1 MQNLALAQ
9 WYTSD
14 NVCCL
19 CDLERHLAHIVR
31 IRDQWFAFDA
41 THPNGGGIG
50 FVFLGS
56 FARKQTAMEAAES
69 ETIQPAIQMS
79 LAAA

>member
-1 MQNLALAQ
+1 MQNISLAQ

-41 THPNGGGIG
+41 IHPDGKGIG

-56 FARKQTAMEAAES
+56 YARRQTAMEAAES
-69 ETIQPAIQMS
+69 ETIQPVIQVS
-79 LAAA
+79 FAAA